1 MQLKKITFSLFGF
14 IVFLT
19 FFSCSMSNSKQKEFG
34 IDADYFIGLQFLEK
48 NQIDKAI
55 SKFERCRK
63 KGSYYCARKSAEN
76 LCEIGD
82 VQQKNK
88 AALYLVENFRDSDSI
103 LLAAKQFF
111 SSKEINK
118 IIEITENLDFAKEK
132 NEIIKIRLEAMK
144 IRDDSRYNDEIF
156 KWFTTCPISNIHYKF
171 YKENITS
178 PNFDENEQNIS
189 PKEFVLFYRIQSY
202 LRNYEYTYKNAHIIL
217 DYFETEQ
224 IPLLEQIT
232 SDIGKS
238 YLYGSTDFIKNAQYF
253 KAFANSYKNTNLEYY
268 FWFYAGRFYSKAENY
283 ISQSKNCFT
292 NAYNCANSNDQK
304 DDAIW
309 YLLELSKNY
318 KTDDFLREI
327 SELAKKWCNRSS
339 FDSFFESLVPSFF
352 ASGNWNIFYDIY
364 TILDG
369 YASDEIVSQ
378 YAYIYARL
386 CQEKLAQG
394 SIEDIN
400 QAFLRATKSG
410 TSNYYKILSSYR
422 LSLSQNDF
430 EKLVSDSS
438 IYKTEIIDNEAEIFL
453 KGFANFGFPQSIYE
467 NYINLYKKG
476 ISKKTSIFLANFLK
490 DCAKNDEKYY
500 PQSLRIASRAALYS
514 PFTKEELKLLYPQN
528 FKDFVDESSKKY
540 DFNPSIMYAL
550 IRSESFF
557 DSQIESYAG
566 AIGLT
571 QLMET
576 TGKEMAGRLKI
587 SDFDLKDSKTNI
599 EFGTY
604 YLNHLYGRTNNSI
617 LQAFFAYNA
626 GLSRVR
632 RWLQGSLY
640 EFGKK
645 DSIPEDLFLETV
657 PFSETRE
664 YGRKLISAVVM
675 YDFLYN
681 DKNFTDSIQLLLK

>member
-1 MQLKKITFSLFGF
+1 MQFTKSSFSLFGL
-14 IVFLT
+14 IILLT
-19 FFSCSMSNSKQKEFG
+19 FFSCSTSTSEQKEFG
-34 IDADYFIGLQFLEK
+34 NDADYFIGLQYLEK

-55 SKFERCRK
+55 SKFERCKK
-63 KGSYYCARKSAEN
+63 KGSYYCARKSAEE
-76 LCEIGD
+76 LCKIGD
-82 VQQKNK
+82 IQQKNK
-88 AALYLVENFRDSDSI
+88 AVLYLVENFRDSDSI
-103 LLAAKQFF
+103 LLAIKQLF

-118 IIEITENLDFAKEK
+118 VIEITENLDFSKEK
-132 NEIIKIRLEAMK
+132 NEIIKIRLDAMK
-144 IRDDSRYNDEIF
+144 IRNDSRYDDEIF

-171 YKENITS
+171 YKENIS
-178 PNFDENEQNIS
+178 SENVEQIEQNFS
-189 PKEFVLFYRIQSY
+189 PKEFALNYRIQSY

-217 DYFETEQ
+217 DYFETEKL
-224 IPLLEQIT
+224 PLLEQLT

-283 ISQSKNCFT
+283 FSQTKNCFT
-292 NAYNCANSNDQK
+292 NAYNCANSESQK

-318 KTDDFLREI
+318 KTEDFLREI
-327 SELAKKWCNRSS
+327 SEISKKWCNCSN
-339 FDSFFESLVPSFF
+339 FDSFFESLVPTFF

-394 SIEDIN
+394 TDEDIN
-400 QAFLRATKSG
+400 QAFLRATRSG
-410 TSNYYKILSSYR
+410 TSNYYKILSAYK
-422 LSLSQNDF
+422 LPLSQNDF
-430 EKLVSDSS
+430 EQIISNSS
-438 IYKTEIIDNEAEIFL
+438 IYKNENIDKNAEIFL
-453 KGFANFGFPQSIYE
+453 KGFASFGFPQNIYE

-476 ISKKTSIFLANFLK
+476 ISKETSLYLANFLK
-490 DCAKNDEKYY
+490 DCAKNDEKYF

-514 PFTKEELKLLYPQN
+514 SFSKNELKLLYPQD
-528 FKDFVDESSKKY
+528 FKDFVEESSQKY
-540 DFNPSIMYAL
+540 NLNSSIMYAL

-571 QLMET
+571 QLMEA

-587 SDFDLKDSKTNI
+587 SDFDLKDAKTNI

-604 YLNHLYGRTNNSI
+604 YLNHLYGRTDNSI

-632 RWLQGSLY
+632 KWLQGSLH

-645 DSIPEDLFLETV
+645 NSIPEDLFLETV

-681 DKNFTDSIQLLLK
+681 DINFTDSVQLLLK